1 MSFTLE
7 QEVRLRKLCNA
18 ATPGPWQMNQLEHD
32 IWIETP
38 DCGDG
43 EPCSICTM
51 SNDQYDQSADAAFIA
66 EARTALPAA
75 LDTIEEL
82 WKEIAELR
90 ETITRL
96 KMLARTRCRED
107 CRGA

>member
-1 MSFTLE
+1 MSSLTRK
-7 QEVRLRKLCNA
+7 QELKLRKLCNA
-18 ATPGPWQMNQLEHD
+18 ATPEPWQMNQLEHD

-43 EPCSICTM
+43 ESCTICTI

-82 WKEIAELR
+82 RKEIAEL
-90 ETITRL
+90 
-96 KMLARTRCRED
+96 KMKRKEEK
-107 CRGA
+107 